1 MASSKLIAGLFLALA
16 LLVATTPQPTR
27 ATRADPTPSPAPSS
41 SPSEPPATPY
51 CISWFMVMTL
61 CMDFLTD
68 AAVAAPSSGCCKGLQ
83 WVVDAA
89 PMCLCYA
96 KSGEI
101 DNLMPANT
109 DFSRVADLPSTCEV
123 TLPVEALSE
132 CETEPVPPLMPP
144 SPPAA

>member
-16 LLVATTPQPTR
+16 LLVANTPQPSG
-27 ATRADPTPSPAPSS
+27 ATRAEPTPSPAPSS
-41 SPSEPPATPY
+41 SPSPY
-51 CISWFMVMTL
+51 CISWFMGMSP

-68 AAVAAPSSGCCKGLQ
+68 ASVAAPSSGCCKGLQ
-83 WVVDAA
+83 GLVDGA

-96 KSGEI
+96 KNGDI

-109 DFSRVADLPSTCEV
+109 DFSRVADLPSTCDV
-123 TLPVEALSE
+123 ALPVEALSE

>member
-16 LLVATTPQPTR
+16 LLVATTLQPSVASR
-27 ATRADPTPSPAPSS
+27 SEPTSPSPAPSS
-41 SPSEPPATPY
+41 SPSPY
-51 CISWFMVMTL
+51 CISWFMAMTP

-68 AAVAAPSSGCCKGLQ
+68 ATVAAPSSGCCKGLQ

-96 KSGEI
+96 KNGEI

-109 DFSRVADLPSTCEV
+109 DFTRVADLPSTCGV
-123 TLPVEALSE
+123 ALPVEALSE

>member
-16 LLVATTPQPTR
+16 LLVANTPQPSG
-27 ATRADPTPSPAPSS
+27 ATRAEPTPSPAPSS
-41 SPSEPPATPY
+41 SLSEPPATPY
-51 CISWFMVMTL
+51 CISWFMVLTP

-68 AAVAAPSSGCCKGLQ
+68 ASVAEPSSGCCKGLE

-96 KSGEI
+96 RNGEI

-109 DFSRVADLPSTCEV
+109 DFSRVADLPSTCGV

-132 CETEPVPPLMPP
+132 CETEPVPPLIPP

>member
-1 MASSKLIAGLFLALA
+1 MASSKLVAGLFLALA
-16 LLVATTPQPTR
+16 LLIATTPQPSGAAR
-27 ATRADPTPSPAPSS
+27 SEPTPAPAPLS
-41 SPSEPPATPY
+41 SPSQY
-51 CISWFMVMTL
+51 CISSLMAMTP

-68 AAVAAPSSGCCKGLQ
+68 GSVAAPSSGCCKGLQ

-96 KSGEI
+96 KNGEI

-109 DFSRVADLPSTCEV
+109 DFSRVADLPSTCGV

-132 CETEPVPPLMPP
+132 CERRP
-144 SPPAA
+144 SVALARRLKIKKFSLE